1 MDSPARPQAPLLSV
15 IVPLY
20 NEAATVLPT
29 LGRLLAVPVPKQV
42 IVVDDGST
50 DGSGDLVRDF
60 ASEHPEVEVL
70 SHETNR
76 GKGAAIKS
84 AIPHLR
90 GRYTIIQDADLEY
103 DPREFPKLL
112 EAARQHGARVVY
124 GSRILGGRL
133 ISYRRYYWG
142 GRLVSLVASILYG
155 QRISDESTCYK
166 LFETSLLRALPL
178 GEERFGFCAEAT
190 ALVRRLGHR
199 ILEVPIAYNPRS
211 MEEGKK
217 IRWIDGLRALWVLLK
232 YRFARVRPKAPSA
245 AATPSR
251 LDGSGREG
259 QAQWPRKG
267 TGN

>member
-1 MDSPARPQAPLLSV
+1 VDARTNPQAPLLSV

-20 NEAATVLPT
+20 NEAATVLAA
-29 LGRLLAVPVPKQV
+29 LERVLAVPVPKQV

-60 ASEHPEVEVL
+60 AGEHPQVEVF

-76 GKGAAIKS
+76 GKGAAIKT
-84 AIPHLR
+84 AIPYLR
-90 GRYTIIQDADLEY
+90 GEYTIIQDADLEY

-155 QRISDESTCYK
+155 QWITDESTCYK
-166 LFETSLLRALPL
+166 LFETPLLRSLPL
-178 GEERFGFCAEAT
+178 REERFGFCAEAT

-217 IRWIDGLRALWVLLK
+217 IRWSDGVRALWVLLK
-232 YRFARVRPKAPSA
+232 YRFVRVRPKPPSP

-251 LDGSGREG
+251 LDASSQDR
-259 QAQWPRKG
+259 
-267 TGN
+267 